1 MIAVDTNVLVRCLTL
16 DDPTQV
22 PAARALLGHGNGVF
36 VAKTVL
42 LELEWVLRAAY
53 KLPRTTIH
61 LALERLLGLPNL
73 SAEDPDQLRQALD
86 GYSGGLDFA
95 DALHLATCKA
105 CRCRD
110 RSRFQRSLGERRASP
125 ARRLVTLRRAAPLKT
140 QTFLQ
145 RRPEFEPPPLRQFI
159 SASVRRLRP
168 ARRARCTA
176 PAPRRPSTV

>member
-105 CRCRD
+105 D
-110 RSRFQRSLGERRASP
+110 EGLFTFDAKFAGAAIEAGFSVH
-125 ARRLVTLRRAAPLKT
+125 LV
-140 QTFLQ
+140 
-145 RRPEFEPPPLRQFI
+145 
-159 SASVRRLRP
+159 SA
-168 ARRARCTA
+168 A
-176 PAPRRPSTV
+176 PAPPGA